1 MSIFKRL
8 FLFAVLIV
16 PLAITF
22 IGLQT
27 PVAHAEQSIPMG
39 SCGETVSDDAQLFGN
54 RVGDVLNQAQSMNN
68 AVQADTRVVTVSQD
82 TLSGK
87 SLSDYY
93 YYVQSKCP
101 NWAGQNFIVFVVA
114 KGFDP
119 FLHLGSTFNGKLTSA
134 DYQQMTLGVRSQLTG
149 GNYAQGTIDVMQQVQ
164 SKLSPN
170 YTWIWVTLA
179 VLIVLIVGGLLG
191 FTFVRR
197 RQNVAVEASVREQAM
212 AAKQAAVDLVTSL
225 GKQSKDLAPRVE
237 VLLALVPT
245 TTANSLRSLFQT
257 AQGQQSRIEE
267 HLGNLLSSLNA
278 PPNASGPQ
286 VDYYRRMQLNYQQ
299 VYNEAHGPQNLLQAV
314 ETAVTTLEQNPQAQI
329 NFRQL
334 TMLNAPQEGIIGASN
349 N

>member
-1 MSIFKRL
+1 MTLFKRL
-8 FLFAVLIV
+8 FLFAVLVV
-16 PLAITF
+16 PLAIAF

-27 PVAHAEQSIPMG
+27 HVAHAEQTIPMG

-54 RVGDVLNQAQSMNN
+54 RTGDVLNSAQSVNK
-68 AVQADTRVVTVSQD
+68 ALQADTRVVTVSQT
-82 TLSGK
+82 TLGGK

-119 FLHLGSTFNGKLTSA
+119 FLHLGSTFNGKLSTA
-134 DYQQMTLGVRSQLTG
+134 DYQQMTLGIRSQLTG
-149 GNYAQGTIDVMQQVQ
+149 GNYAQGTIDLMQQVQ

-170 YTWIWVTLA
+170 YTWIWVTLLILA
-179 VLIVLIVGGLLG
+179 VLIVAGLLG

-225 GKQSKDLAPRVE
+225 GKKSKELAPRVE

-245 TTANSLRSLFQT
+245 TTANSLRALFQT
-257 AQGQQSRIEE
+257 AQGQQGRIEE
-267 HLGNLLSSLNA
+267 HLGNLLSSLDA
-278 PPNASGPQ
+278 RPNGSGPQ
-286 VDYYRRMQLNYQQ
+286 VDYYKRMQLNYQQ
-299 VYNEAHGPQNLLQAV
+299 VYNEARGPQNLLQGV

-334 TMLNAPQEGIIGASN
+334 TALNAPQEGMVQQQ
-349 N
+349 

>member
-1 MSIFKRL
+1 MTLFKRL
-8 FLFAVLIV
+8 LLFAVLLV
-16 PLAITF
+16 PLALAV
-22 IGLQT
+22 IGLQAHVAYAKQAT
-27 PVAHAEQSIPMG
+27 PTG
-39 SCGETVSDDAQLFGN
+39 SCGDTVADDAQLFGN
-54 RVGDVLNQAQSMNN
+54 RVGDVLNQAQAMNK
-68 AVQADTRVVTVSQD
+68 ALQADTRVVTVSQT
-82 TLSGK
+82 TLGGK

-119 FLHLGSTFNGKLTSA
+119 FLHLGSSFNGKLTSA

-179 VLIVLIVGGLLG
+179 VLVVLIVAGVLG

-197 RQNVAVEASVREQAM
+197 RQNVAVEANVREQAM
-212 AAKQAAVDLVTSL
+212 ATKQAAVDLVTAL
-225 GKQSKDLAPRVE
+225 GKQSKELAPRVE

-245 TTANSLRSLFQT
+245 ATANSLRSLFQT
-257 AQGQQSRIEE
+257 AQGQQSRTEE

-278 PPNASGPQ
+278 PPNGSGPQ

-299 VYNEAHGPQNLLQAV
+299 VYNEARGPQNLLQGV

-334 TMLNAPQEGIIGASN
+334 TMLNAPQEGIRQ
-349 N
+349 